1 MWFIIEQTARR
12 KRTPFYPSPPLS
24 SPLWE
29 VSIHWLENNKLV
41 WKRGIKWWWKA
52 SAGKH
57 RLSGKSPQSNPLI
70 KLGEVQQRCC
80 CFFFFFLSPSTFR
93 LLGNWDGFSSRWP
106 GAKGL
111 LAGCGKCSGFLLAVR
126 RGRGNGGTTARSK
139 AWPVFVLSS
148 KFRCRDGI
156 RECECSSG
164 VYYVFCSSLGGKR
177 N

>member
-1 MWFIIEQTARR
+1 MVMES
-12 KRTPFYPSPPLS
+12 KC
-24 SPLWE
+24 
-29 VSIHWLENNKLV
+29 
-41 WKRGIKWWWKA
+41 
-52 SAGKH
+52 GKPN
-57 RLSGKSPQSNPLI
+57 RLCGKSPQSNLLI

-80 CFFFFFLSPSTFR
+80 CFFSSTLYFPPLSCLLDSSRFQR

-156 RECECSSG
+156 RDCECSSG
-164 VYYVFCSSLGGKR
+164 VYYVFCS
-177 N
+177 